1 MKFRAVVAAL
11 LLFTISL
18 SANAQ
23 AQQPNIAAA
32 PATHRPAKYPVKY
45 GSNPAA
51 AATFVHDGVT
61 LYYETY
67 GTGQPILLIHGNGGS
82 IADLSAQ
89 IDFFRKHY
97 KVIAMDSRDHGRSSD
112 SPGPLNYELMT
123 LDLAALLDHL
133 HTGPVD
139 VLGWSDGGIEALEL
153 GYMFPGKVKK
163 IVSMAANLTP
173 DGLAPEALKMIHEDL
188 ASTPPAAKNTPEGKR
203 ATKVT
208 QMMLHEPNITF
219 ADLAKITAPTLILA
233 SDHDL
238 ISDQHTLDIYHHI
251 SNSQLAI
258 FPNATHAIP
267 FDDPALF
274 NSTVNRFLTT
284 PYVAKDRVRDAL
296 KSFEVMKAAQN

>member
-1 MKFRAVVAAL
+1 MNLFRAIPVLFLAA
-11 LLFTISL
+11 ISITA
-18 SANAQ
+18 SAQ
-23 AQQPNIAAA
+23 TPQPNTTAA
-32 PATHRPAKYPVKY
+32 PAKVKPRAYPVKY

-67 GTGQPILLIHGNGGS
+67 GTDQPLLLIHGNGGS
-82 IADLSAQ
+82 ISDLSAQ

-97 KVIAMDSRDHGRSSD
+97 KVIAMDSRDHGKSSD
-112 SPGPLNYELMT
+112 SPTPLNYELMT
-123 LDLAALLDHL
+123 RDLAALLDHL
-133 HTGPVD
+133 HTAPVY

-153 GYMFPGKVKK
+153 GFLFPDKVKK

-173 DGLAPEALKMIHEDL
+173 DGLTPEALKIIHEGL
-188 ASTPPAAKNTPEGKR
+188 ASTPPAAKETPEGKR
-203 ATKVT
+203 ERKVT
-208 QMMLHEPNITF
+208 QMMLDEPHIPF
-219 ADLAKITAPTLILA
+219 SDLEKITAPTLILA

-251 SNSQLAI
+251 PNSELAI

-274 NSTVNRFLTT
+274 NSTVYRFLST
-284 PYVAKDRVRDAL
+284 PYVAKDRVRDAF
-296 KSFEVMKAAQN
+296 KSFDAMKAEQN